1 MEMFLI
7 LPVLCALTL
16 LLLIGGRD
24 AKQPNIVFMVADDY
38 GWNDV
43 GFRNPDMITPNIDK
57 LAYEG
62 VILNQSYVQPLCTP
76 SRNAFMTG
84 VYPFK
89 AGLQHGVLFPQQAAC
104 SPFNKPFLPQY
115 LKKLGYET
123 HAMGKWHL
131 GFCKWECTP
140 TYRGFDSFYGFY
152 QGAEDYYNRTV
163 DGGKDFRDNKQP
175 IMPDTTIYSTYV
187 YADRARKVISQHDK
201 SKPFYLYFPF
211 QSVHQPIEVPVSYEN
226 MYSNIKNEG
235 RRKYSGMVTAMD
247 DLVGNV
253 TAALKENGM
262 YDDTLFIFTSDNGGW
277 PLYHGNNY
285 PLRGGKVTIYEG
297 GTRATAFI
305 SGKGLEKTGYTYN
318 GMMHAVD
325 WMPTILSAA
334 GGTPE
339 KDIDGIDQW
348 DSLRTGAPS
357 KRTEFIYNLDDMNP
371 PFEGHAAIR
380 VGDYKLIEGY
390 PGPYPGWYKPE
401 TETINLET
409 KKDETNITDNER
421 YAKHGNVE
429 SLGRELYNLKDD
441 PYEHNDLS
449 LSHLDIAEELSKKM
463 AEYHKQMIP
472 ANFPNNS
479 AAANPN
485 NFDGYWSPGWC

>member
-1 MEMFLI
+1 MEIFLT

-62 VILNQSYVQPLCTP
+62 VILNQSYVQPVCTP

-89 AGLQHGVLFPQQAAC
+89 AGLQHGALLPQQAVC

-123 HAMGKWHL
+123 HAIGKWHL

-152 QGAEDYYNRTV
+152 QGQEQYYNRTV
-163 DGGKDFRDNKQP
+163 AGGKDFRDDKQP
-175 IMPDTTIYSTYV
+175 IMPDTTKYSTYV

-211 QSVHQPIEVPVSYEN
+211 QSVHEPIEVPVSYEN

-262 YDDTLFIFTSDNGGW
+262 YDETLFVFTADNGGW
-277 PLYHGNNY
+277 PLFHGNNY
-285 PLRGGKVTIYEG
+285 PLRGGKITIYEG

-339 KDIDGIDQW
+339 KDIDGLDQW
-348 DSLRTGAPS
+348 ESLRTGAPS

-371 PFEGHAAIR
+371 PLQGHAAIR

-390 PGPYPGWYKPE
+390 PGLYPGWYKPE
-401 TETINLET
+401 TETINLQT
-409 KKDETNITDNER
+409 KKNDINTTNDER
-421 YAKHGNVE
+421 YAKQGNVQW
-429 SLGRELYNLKDD
+429 LGRELYNLKDD
-441 PYEHNDLS
+441 PYEHHDLS
-449 LSHLDIAEELSKKM
+449 LSHWDIAEELSKKM

-472 ANFPNNS
+472 ANSPKGS
-479 AAANPN
+479 AASNPQ